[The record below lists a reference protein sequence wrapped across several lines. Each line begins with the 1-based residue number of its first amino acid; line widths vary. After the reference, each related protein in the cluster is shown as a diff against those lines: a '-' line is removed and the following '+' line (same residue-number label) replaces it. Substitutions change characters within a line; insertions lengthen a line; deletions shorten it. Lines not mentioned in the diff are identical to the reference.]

1 MRLDCMRIW
10 TVCLTMLFTTSLP
23 SIGQNNKPPKYQLEY
38 IINSLIVDY
47 PFSFENIFRLAAYTE
62 LKGTYDSGTNGIV
75 MDFGS
80 LGRLTIYKNN
90 CLLRTADNRVFHLDK
105 YDNTSAQVAA
115 MNERISEL
123 LDHIFLL
130 GNHNADPMLIDF
142 VDTYL
147 ARKNIEPFDKIY
159 LRHILIQYGRFDR
172 KEGRVEFH
180 TDWLPDQ
187 TYAYR
192 SEKDRKVVRKPI
204 NPMKIKLDK
213 DILRGYFIWSG
224 GTVYVEDVQRD
235 IVYATGE
242 QYNYNVAAFKLFL
255 QEMFAQ
261 STQYIVREEKK
272 RINSRYPTMYAS
284 GKSAN
289 TSSSSNYAVAE
300 PIPAAMSG
308 AKPKPSVRPPANTS
322 STSNPQTPQSLYNE
336 FDWIPMMLGMLRAQD
351 INIGEPDIIRYFI
364 DEPYFPQLYEQL
376 NKRERIKVDAFRKK
390 P

>member
-1 MRLDCMRIW
+1 
-10 TVCLTMLFTTSLP
+10 
-23 SIGQNNKPPKYQLEY
+23 
-38 IINSLIVDY
+38 Y

-62 LKGTYDSGTNGIV
+62 LKGMYDSKTNGIT
-75 MDFGS
+75 MDFGA
-80 LGRLTIYKNN
+80 LGRLTVYQNN

-105 YDNTSAQVAA
+105 YNNTSAQVAA

-130 GNHNADPMLIDF
+130 GNHNADPFLIDF
-142 VDTYL
+142 VDTHL

-159 LRHILIQYGRFDR
+159 LRHILIQYGKLDR
-172 KEGRVEFH
+172 ENSRVEFH
-180 TDWLPDQ
+180 TDWLPEQ
-187 TYAYR
+187 TFAYR
-192 SEKDRKVVRKPI
+192 SSEDRSVVRKPI

-213 DILRGYFIWSG
+213 NILRGYFIWSG
-224 GTVYVEDVQRD
+224 GTVYVEDVKRN

-261 STQYIVREEKK
+261 STQYIVREERS
-272 RINSRYPTMYAS
+272 RIQARYPQQEAS
-284 GKSAN
+284 TQSSTSAKPAV
-289 TSSSSNYAVAE
+289 YAVAE
-300 PIPAAMSG
+300 PIPTAIESPLPSTR
-308 AKPKPSVRPPANTS
+308 KPPVRTRTVQANS
-322 STSNPQTPQSLYNE
+322 ENDAQSLYNE

-351 INIGEPDIIRYFI
+351 INIGDPDIIRYFI

-376 NKRERIKVDAFRKK
+376 NKEERRLVDSFDAR

>member
-1 MRLDCMRIW
+1 MRLDCMR
-10 TVCLTMLFTTSLP
+10 TYTLGLLMLLMGWLP
-23 SIGQNNKPPKYQLEY
+23 AQTIQNKPPKYQLEY

-62 LKGTYDSGTNGIV
+62 LKGMYDSKTNGIT
-75 MDFGS
+75 MDFGV
-80 LGRLTIYKNN
+80 LGRLTIYQNN

-105 YDNTSAQVAA
+105 NNNTSAQVAA
-115 MNERISEL
+115 INERISEL

-130 GNHNADPMLIDF
+130 GNHDADPFLIDF
-142 VDTYL
+142 VDTHL

-159 LRHILIQYGRFDR
+159 LRHILIQYGKFD
-172 KEGRVEFH
+172 KEHQRVEFH
-180 TDWLPDQ
+180 TDWLPEQ
-187 TYAYR
+187 TFAYR
-192 SEKDRKVVRKPI
+192 SSKDRSVVKKPI

-213 DILRGYFIWSG
+213 NILRGYFIWSG
-224 GTVYVEDVQRD
+224 GTVYVEDVKRN

-261 STQYIVREEKK
+261 STQYIVREERR
-272 RINSRYPTMYAS
+272 RIQARYPEPETAETQPS
-284 GKSAN
+284 TKPAV
-289 TSSSSNYAVAE
+289 YAVAE
-300 PIPAAMSG
+300 PIPTAMESAAP
-308 AKPKPSVRPPANTS
+308 AKSTTVRTRTVKPVSQEDSRNMF
-322 STSNPQTPQSLYNE
+322 NE

-351 INIGEPDIIRYFI
+351 INIGDPDIIRYFI

-376 NKRERIKVDAFRKK
+376 NKSEKRLVDSFQAR